1 MIIGGII
8 VAAIFIGILIYLIL
22 HTPIF
27 TVKEQ
32 QAVII
37 ERFGKFNRVLGPGW
51 NFMWPFIEEKRKF
64 KETHGEVDYVDQR
77 ERTVDLPSQTVI
89 TFDKVQLEVDSIAYY
104 QISNPERA
112 VYGIDNVIVAVN
124 QLIRTVLRDVIGN
137 TTLEQLLS
145 GRENINKKLQN
156 EVSNASGDWGIAI
169 RRVELQAVTPP
180 PSYAEAM
187 RKVSEA
193 ELAKKAAIT
202 AAEGKKEAARL
213 EAEGEAERISRVYKA
228 IHDGRPTEDLL
239 KIKYLE
245 ALAKIAD
252 GQATKVF
259 MPFPMASVGGGSGGG
274 GDFFQQGLSLAAG
287 MDAYHN
293 QGDAPKKPSTK
304 TLDVVEEK
312 TELIA
317 PVPQAEPEEKPFTQ
331 RGYKLTPDG
340 IIKLRREGIPDE
352 VLAALKRIE
361 GKAMLRQNFIAEI
374 EKIVGSNKHLYFDVI
389 IKNSQEIQFK
399 KPS

>member
-1 MIIGGII
+1 MVIVGII
-8 VAAIFIGILIYLIL
+8 IAAIFIGILIYLIV

-64 KETHGEVDYVDQR
+64 KETTGEVDFVDQR
-77 ERTVDLPSQTVI
+77 ERTVDLPAQTVI

-112 VYGIDNVIVAVN
+112 IYGVDNVIVAVN

-156 EVSNASGDWGIAI
+156 EVANASGDWGISI

-202 AAEGKKEAARL
+202 AAEGKKAAAML

-259 MPFPMASVGGGSGGG
+259 MPFPMASIGGSGG
-274 GDFFQQGLSLAAG
+274 GDFFQQGLTLAAG

-293 QGDAPKKPSTK
+293 QGDTQKKPTTK
-304 TLDVVEEK
+304 ALETVEEK
-312 TELIA
+312 TELIT
-317 PVPQAEPEEKPFTQ
+317 PPAEAEEKPFTQ
-331 RGYKLTPDG
+331 RGYKLTSQALLELRKAGVTPD
-340 IIKLRREGIPDE
+340 
-352 VLAALKRIE
+352 VLTELKRLE
-361 GKAMLRQNFIAEI
+361 GQPMLRQRFESEIAR
-374 EKIVGSNKHLYFDVI
+374 IVGGNKHPYYDVI
-389 IKNSQEIQFK
+389 MKHAQEIQVK
-399 KPS
+399 KPA

>member
-1 MIIGGII
+1 MIIVGII
-8 VAAIFIGILIYLIL
+8 IAIIFIGILVYLIL

-37 ERFGKFNRVLGPGW
+37 ERFGKYNRVLGPGW

-64 KETHGEVDYVDQR
+64 KETTGEVDFIDQR
-77 ERTVDLPSQTVI
+77 ERAVDLPAQIVI
-89 TFDKVQLEVDSIAYY
+89 TADKVQLEVDSIAYY
-104 QISNPERA
+104 KIDNPERA
-112 VYGIDNVIVAVN
+112 IYGIDNVIVAVN

-137 TTLEQLLS
+137 TNLEQLLS
-145 GRENINKKLQN
+145 GRESINKKLQSD
-156 EVSNASGDWGIAI
+156 VSNSSVNWGVSIHRI
-169 RRVELQAVTPP
+169 ELQSVTPP
-180 PSYAEAM
+180 TSYAEAM

-193 ELAKKAAIT
+193 ELTKKAAIT
-202 AAEGKKEAARL
+202 AAEGKKEAAML

-259 MPFPMASVGGGSGGG
+259 MPFPMASAGGGGIG
-274 GDFFQQGLSLAAG
+274 GDFFQQGISMAAG

-293 QGDAPKKPSTK
+293 PGEGQKKPSAK
-304 TLDVVEEK
+304 AIELVEDK
-312 TELIA
+312 TEIIA
-317 PVPQAEPEEKPFTQ
+317 AVPVEAEEKPFTQ
-331 RGYKLTPDG
+331 RGYKLTPDSLLK
-340 IIKLRREGIPDE
+340 IRREGIPDE
-352 VLAALKRIE
+352 ALAALKRLE
-361 GKAMLRQNFIAEI
+361 GKAMLRQPFIAEI

-389 IKNSQEIQFK
+389 MKHAQEIQVK
-399 KPS
+399 TKQS

>member
-1 MIIGGII
+1 MVIGGII
-8 VAAIFIGILIYLIL
+8 VAAIFIAILVYLIL

-64 KETHGEVDYVDQR
+64 KETTGEVDFVDQR
-77 ERTVDLPSQTVI
+77 ERTVDLPAQTVI

-112 VYGIDNVIVAVN
+112 IYGVDNVIVAVN

-202 AAEGKKEAARL
+202 AAEGKREAARL
-213 EAEGEAERISRVYKA
+213 EAQGEAERISLVYEA
-228 IHDGRPTEDLL
+228 IHKGKPTEDLL

-245 ALAKIAD
+245 ALTKIAD

-259 MPFPMASVGGGSGGG
+259 MPFPMASVTAGGGGG

-287 MDAYHN
+287 IDAYNN
-293 QGDAPKKPSTK
+293 QQGGSSQPPSK
-304 TLDVVEEK
+304 AVEEK

-317 PVPQAEPEEKPFTQ
+317 PVAAEPEEKPFTQ
-331 RGYKLTPDG
+331 RGYKLTSQALLELRKAGVTPD
-340 IIKLRREGIPDE
+340 
-352 VLAALKRIE
+352 VLTELKRME
-361 GKAMLRQNFIAEI
+361 GQPMLRPRFESEIAR
-374 EKIVGSNKHLYFDVI
+374 IVGGNKHPYYDVI
-389 IKNSQEIQFK
+389 MKHAQEIQVK
-399 KPS
+399 KTA

>member
-1 MIIGGII
+1 MVIGGII
-8 VAAIFIGILIYLIL
+8 VAAIFIAILVYLIL

-64 KETHGEVDYVDQR
+64 KETTGEVDFVDQR
-77 ERTVDLPSQTVI
+77 ERTVDLPAQTVI

-112 VYGIDNVIVAVN
+112 IYGVDNVIVAVN

-145 GRENINKKLQN
+145 GRENINKKLQH
-156 EVSNASGDWGIAI
+156 EVSNASGDWGISI

-193 ELAKKAAIT
+193 ELSKKAAIT
-202 AAEGKKEAARL
+202 AAEGKREAARL
-213 EAEGEAERISRVYKA
+213 EAQGEAERISLVYDA
-228 IHDGRPTEDLL
+228 IHKGRPTEDLL

-259 MPFPMASVGGGSGGG
+259 MPFPMTSVTGSGS

-287 MDAYHN
+287 IDAYNN
-293 QGDAPKKPSTK
+293 QQGGNSSKPPTA
-304 TLDVVEEK
+304 VEEK

-317 PVPQAEPEEKPFTQ
+317 PVAAEPEEKPFTQ
-331 RGYKLTPDG
+331 RGYKLTSQALLELRKAGITPD
-340 IIKLRREGIPDE
+340 
-352 VLAALKRIE
+352 VLTELKRIE
-361 GKAMLRQNFIAEI
+361 GQPMLRQRFESEIAR
-374 EKIVGSNKHLYFDVI
+374 IVGSNKHPYYDVI
-389 IKNSQEIQFK
+389 MKHSQEIQVK
-399 KPS
+399 KQA